1 MRTTTH
7 TGNGA
12 GASPP
17 LTNMSEAA
25 ILDRVLE
32 PDKQAFSPD
41 SARDILA
48 LDFSEADKD
57 RMRQLSAKAN
67 EGTLSAD
74 EQAAM
79 NNYERIGHLINILQS
94 KARRSL
100 KGRDGSHGK
109 TRLH

>member
-1 MRTTTH
+1 MNDLYSLIKQTDPVPH
-7 TGNGA
+7 VQ
-12 GASPP
+12 P
-17 LTNMSEAA
+17 LT
-25 ILDRVLE
+25 
-32 PDKQAFSPD
+32 
-41 SARDILA
+41 
-48 LDFSEADKD
+48 
-57 RMRQLSAKAN
+57 
-67 EGTLSAD
+67 D